1 MRRCTFLFALI
12 FIFTLGVLAQTP
24 PPTPDQNA
32 PSLTLHVSTRMVTV
46 EVVAREH
53 GKPATGLTAADFEVF
68 DQSSGFHKEKKPQK
82 IAAFRAL
89 GITEFASKNNDSV
102 QVPAGVY
109 TNLVTLQKDPV
120 PPTIILVDGLNTDN
134 AGQIQI
140 RDQMVRMLGSLPE
153 DVPVAIFLLGRRLR
167 MLQSFT
173 TDPKLLKTALQKAT
187 TIEAN
192 GLRQIDPRDDPNSLS
207 SFQDRTRGIV
217 FELQEESAGAR
228 SDMLRRFEQETYAFT
243 LDIRVSETIDA
254 LRSIALH
261 VAGYPGRKNLLW
273 LSSSFPIAINPQIE
287 SFNASRDY
295 GSQMEEL
302 ANTLGEA
309 KIAVYPITPAGSDT
323 AVDITSNI
331 SQPGSA
337 GRRSQNQMNSQAT
350 MEILAGDTGGQICTD
365 NNDLSYCVKKAVS
378 DSSSFYEIGYYPD
391 SSDWHGEFHKIIVKT
406 KQSGVH
412 LAYRQGYFARPEG
425 GDSSDAKTLAAK
437 IQQAAC
443 EDLLTATSVTLAV
456 RTLPPDSPEKIKYWV
471 LVDPETITFPQASET
486 ERGLDLMVA
495 ACTFNKAG
503 KPLQLFRDPIER
515 KLNDHEYKT
524 LLAEHFVP
532 HNMVFAPGPD
542 AAMVRVMVRDNSSGR
557 IGSVN
562 IPYPAA
568 PAVAAAANAQPS
580 SK

>member
-1 MRRCTFLFALI
+1 
-12 FIFTLGVLAQTP
+12 
-24 PPTPDQNA
+24 
-32 PSLTLHVSTRMVTV
+32 
-46 EVVAREH
+46 
-53 GKPATGLTAADFEVF
+53 
-68 DQSSGFHKEKKPQK
+68 
-82 IAAFRAL
+82 
-89 GITEFASKNNDSV
+89 
-102 QVPAGVY
+102 VY